1 VQNEEEKDKAF
12 ISQYYR
18 LLENHQFDEL
28 FALSL
33 RKGVVKDKNPFY
45 DWYKE
50 VKKAEV
56 VSILPQ

>member
-1 VQNEEEKDKAF
+1 MQNEEEKDKAF

-33 RKGVVKDKNPFY
+33 RKGAVKDKNPFY